1 LGTAIFKFYRV
12 NPVEYFCRIL
22 SSRFLLKIEQN
33 SKAQKRKVA
42 VLRVTPEGQLKLRTI
57 AKREIGMVHRRG

>member
-1 LGTAIFKFYRV
+1 MLVFKFYRV

-33 SKAQKRKVA
+33 SNARKRRVV

-57 AKREIGMVHRRG
+57 EKKEIGIAHGRI

>member
-1 LGTAIFKFYRV
+1 MPIFKFNRG

-22 SSRFLLKIEQN
+22 TSRFILKIEQN
-33 SKAQKRKVA
+33 SKARKRKVV